1 METPETIRHKIDKLI
16 NERGLTYAGVSKS
29 LHKGVAYIQQYIKTG
44 SPLRLGELDRKKLAQ
59 ILNVN
64 EQELTDIKLDAPN
77 YNLEPQYSND
87 NTGRIPEVDVYGGC
101 GCAEEA
107 RIFNTTD
114 QFGNTVQTDNIR
126 HTWTIPAEYL
136 NEIKVNNSNV
146 YIIEALGDSMYPTIT
161 SGDKV
166 IIDTSAKGK
175 RPSPAGIFAIWD
187 GVGIAI
193 KRLEIIPNSEPAM
206 LKIMSDNPKHSTYER
221 TLDECIIIGRAAGL
235 IKRL

>member
-1 METPETIRHKIDKLI
+1 METPESIRKKIDRLI
-16 NERGLTYAGVSKS
+16 TERGLTYAGVSKS
-29 LHKGVAYIQQYIKTG
+29 LHKGIAYIQQYIKTG
-44 SPLRLGELDRKKLAQ
+44 SPVRLGELDRKKLSQ

-64 EQELTDIKLDAPN
+64 EQELTDIKLN
-77 YNLEPQYSND
+77 NLSYAELPPLED
-87 NTGRIPEVDVYGGC
+87 NTHKIPEIDVYGGC

-114 QFGNTVQTDNIR
+114 HFGNTIQTDNIR
-126 HTWTIPAEYL
+126 HTWNIPSEYL

-146 YIIEALGDSMYPTIT
+146 YIIEALGDSMYPTVS

-166 IIDTSAKGK
+166 IIDTSPKGK

-193 KRLEIIPNSEPAM
+193 KRLEIIPNSEPTT
-206 LKIMSDNPKHSTYER
+206 LKIISDNPKHSIYER
-221 TLDECIIIGRAAGL
+221 TIDECIIIGRAAGV